1 LQLQFKDNDL
11 YSYGA
16 NNDGVHYTLA
26 MHKSARLLL
35 FGKFPKN
42 VTESELKGCCV
53 WVDAN
58 SNGRYQV
65 LDESRVTKLVPAEFV
80 RAKYI
85 QAQYFFERLEDIQ
98 NEIDSRKEAVDK
110 DELALETDSYLI
122 RLVKSLIHDVM
133 DAEHISE
140 TIQNEMKLTIR
151 NVVDNQMYLPEFV
164 KRSDLIKNNNNEWLC
179 LKFNNNNY
187 RFDKV
192 ELLSNVGS
200 KLYYFAIH
208 KTLNQIIIARD
219 LNSKFSTT
227 EMHHL
232 YINQDDGLGRYKVL
246 IKDGIILK
254 QFFVPIDYVAYRYN
268 RFREFMDEFK
278 KVQLQATSDV
288 YTSQANWCKLQD
300 DAIHLM
306 NYTLGELER
315 DLKQE
320 IDKSLD
326 HQLISLD
333 PSMPDIKNF
342 EDFYR
347 KAVERE
353 KRIRVQLGEKIY
365 PHRLIIFNRHK
376 NAASEITL
384 NALEKDVFLVEEK
397 VRILVSKYASDYYL
411 IIGEGWM
418 PKNIEVQQHI
428 SKNYQHGN
436 IQQLSRHDKTEILIF
451 VAKTKDSTNLEPDK
465 SEIYEIVRKKQ
476 NDEKS
481 RILGLRKIDVSRLES
496 GMEHQ
501 ASIGI
506 EA

>member
-1 LQLQFKDNDL
+1 
-11 YSYGA
+11 
-16 NNDGVHYTLA
+16 
-26 MHKSARLLL
+26 
-35 FGKFPKN
+35 
-42 VTESELKGCCV
+42 
-53 WVDAN
+53 
-58 SNGRYQV
+58 
-65 LDESRVTKLVPAEFV
+65 
-80 RAKYI
+80 
-85 QAQYFFERLEDIQ
+85 
-98 NEIDSRKEAVDK
+98 
-110 DELALETDSYLI
+110 
-122 RLVKSLIHDVM
+122 LIHDVM

-151 NVVDNQMYLPEFV
+151 NVVDNEMYLPEFV
-164 KRSDLIKNNNNEWLC
+164 KRSDLMKNNNEWLY

-187 RFDKV
+187 RFDKA
-192 ELLSNVGS
+192 ELLGNGNP
-200 KLYYFAIH
+200 LYYFAVH
-208 KTLNQIIIARD
+208 KSLNQIIIARD
-219 LNSKFSTT
+219 LNSKFTTT

-246 IKDGIILK
+246 TKDGVILK
-254 QFFVPIDYVAYRYN
+254 QFFVPVDYVAYRYN

-353 KRIRVQLGEKIY
+353 KRIRVQFGEKIY

-397 VRILVSKYASDYYL
+397 VRILVSTYASDYYL

-501 ASIGI
+501 GSVGI